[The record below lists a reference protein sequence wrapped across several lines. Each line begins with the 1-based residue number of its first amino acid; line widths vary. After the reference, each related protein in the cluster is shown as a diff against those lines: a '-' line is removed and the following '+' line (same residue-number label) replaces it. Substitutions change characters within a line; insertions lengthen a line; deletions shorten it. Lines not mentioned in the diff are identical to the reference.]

1 MIKINMS
8 KAKEIKKSML
18 RSERESLLKDLDV
31 QYMRALEAN
40 NVQDLADIAA
50 QKQALRD
57 ITVHP
62 DLVNAEDV
70 EVLKNLTLNDLI

>member
-40 NVQDLADIAA
+40 NVQDLANIAA

>member
-1 MIKINMS
+1 MIKINMN

-31 QYMRALEAN
+31 AYMRALEAN
-40 NVQDLADIAA
+40 DPQALVEIAA

-70 EVLKNLTLNDLI
+70 EVLKNLKIEDLV